1 MIAEHTEEQAS
12 LYVLGLLSQHE
23 ARAFESAMAADPEL
37 SALTASLETGAAA
50 VAWTV
55 PPRDP
60 PAELRARILDRIN
73 RGEILPAAP
82 SGKVIDFPRR
92 IPWLPWAI
100 AACLAI
106 MTAWLDYD
114 RTRLSLLLDSMS
126 SRDKR
131 EQAALE
137 RSQGQRQALQD
148 RLALAAADL
157 SSVTQHAAASDADVT
172 SLRAQVADF
181 KTRDALSQIKIAT
194 LASMLKNAPR
204 AMAVVAW
211 DPVAQRG
218 ILQTLHMP
226 AATAGQDY
234 QLWIIDP
241 DYQAPVSAGV
251 FDPATRSN
259 FQPLHP
265 IAKADKFAVSL
276 EKKGGSLEP
285 QGPIVLVGE

>member
-1 MIAEHTEEQAS
+1 VIAEHTEEQAS
-12 LYVLGLLSQHE
+12 LYVLGLLSQRE
-23 ARAFESAMAADPEL
+23 ARAFEAAMAADPEL
-37 SALTASLETGAAA
+37 AALTASLETGAAA
-50 VAWTV
+50 LAWTV

-60 PAELRARILDRIN
+60 PPALRDRIVDRIN
-73 RGEILPAAP
+73 RGEALPAAP
-82 SGKVIDFPRR
+82 EDKVIPFPRSA
-92 IPWLPWAI
+92 PWLPWAI
-100 AACLAI
+100 AACVAL
-106 MTAWLDYD
+106 MTAWLGYD
-114 RTRLSLLLDSMS
+114 VSRMKYLVDSLT

-131 EQAALE
+131 EQAALN

-148 RLALAAADL
+148 KLSEAADQL
-157 SSVTQHAAASDADVT
+157 SNAERQAAASDADIT
-172 SLRAQVADF
+172 SLRNQIADLQS
-181 KTRDALSQIKIAT
+181 RDALSEIKIAT

-211 DPVAQRG
+211 DPASQRG

-226 AATAGQDY
+226 PASADQDY

-251 FDPATRSN
+251 FDPAARSN

-265 IAKADKFAVSL
+265 IAKADKFAISL
-276 EKKGGSLEP
+276 EKKGGSTEP

>member
-1 MIAEHTEEQAS
+1 MIAEHTEERAS
-12 LYVLGLLSQHE
+12 LYVLGLLSQRE
-23 ARAFESAMAADPEL
+23 ARAFEAAMAADPEL
-37 SALTASLETGAAA
+37 AALTGSLETGAAA
-50 VAWTV
+50 LAWTV

-60 PAELRARILDRIN
+60 PPALRARILDQIN
-73 RGEILPAAP
+73 RGEALPAATED
-82 SGKVIDFPRR
+82 KVIAFPRR
-92 IPWLPWAI
+92 MPWLPWAI
-100 AACLAI
+100 AACLAL
-106 MTAWLDYD
+106 MTAWLGYD
-114 RTRLSLLLDSMS
+114 LSRMRYLVESLT

-131 EQAALE
+131 EQAALN

-148 RLALAAADL
+148 RLGQAVDQL
-157 SSVTQHAAASDADVT
+157 SNAERQAAASDTDIA
-172 SLRAQVADF
+172 SLRAQIADL
-181 KTRDALSQIKIAT
+181 KSSDALSQIKIAT

-211 DPVAQRG
+211 DPASQRG

-226 AATAGQDY
+226 PANANQDY

-265 IAKADKFAVSL
+265 ISKADKFAISL
-276 EKKGGSLEP
+276 ENKGGSPEP